1 MALRD
6 ELSQIPFI
14 DAKQFKSLLEGGGTS
29 IIDTRQVEEFNSK
42 HIKGALNFPLGEA
55 GGAIVRVEDGN
66 FAIWV
71 GTLVSNETKLLI
83 VTKQG
88 KESETLQ
95 RLARIAYTNIAGVLE
110 GGMDGW
116 NYPTETVE
124 RLNLK
129 SSPTALTEA
138 LSKGHQLIDIRTLG
152 EYRNNS
158 THDTINVPLNE
169 IYQRIPTLDKS
180 TQYIVYCSTG
190 YRSVIGSS
198 IMRERGLN
206 TIDIYGGFASISV
219 YSPELTTSGKIC
231 PTMKSMIEKLEQQQ

>member
-95 RLARIAYTNIAGVLE
+95 RLARIAYTNV
-110 GGMDGW
+110 
-116 NYPTETVE
+116 
-124 RLNLK
+124 
-129 SSPTALTEA
+129 
-138 LSKGHQLIDIRTLG
+138 
-152 EYRNNS
+152 
-158 THDTINVPLNE
+158 
-169 IYQRIPTLDKS
+169 
-180 TQYIVYCSTG
+180 
-190 YRSVIGSS
+190 
-198 IMRERGLN
+198 
-206 TIDIYGGFASISV
+206 
-219 YSPELTTSGKIC
+219 
-231 PTMKSMIEKLEQQQ
+231 

>member
-1 MALRD
+1 LFIGSCGRPDLVGSVGFTSEQMGQLMFNTLKNKICTLPSTVKVFPAHGAGSPCGKNLSSDLYSTIGKEKETNPALQYTDEKEFIKFLTSDQPAAPSYFSYNVQQNTTGAMALRD

-95 RLARIAYTNIAGVLE
+95 RLARIAYTNV
-110 GGMDGW
+110 
-116 NYPTETVE
+116 
-124 RLNLK
+124 
-129 SSPTALTEA
+129 
-138 LSKGHQLIDIRTLG
+138 
-152 EYRNNS
+152 
-158 THDTINVPLNE
+158 
-169 IYQRIPTLDKS
+169 
-180 TQYIVYCSTG
+180 
-190 YRSVIGSS
+190 
-198 IMRERGLN
+198 
-206 TIDIYGGFASISV
+206 
-219 YSPELTTSGKIC
+219 
-231 PTMKSMIEKLEQQQ
+231 